1 MPKCA
6 PQLFLG
12 WLVTR
17 DALISYW
24 SIFPLSR
31 ETVPEVFAKVNS
43 TQFFR
48 VSKVTKCRNAKK
60 FLEKIVLS

>member
-1 MPKCA
+1 MPKCV

-24 SIFPLSR
+24 SIFPR
-31 ETVPEVFAKVNS
+31 PEKQSQKSLRKLTRAS
-43 TQFFR
+43 FFR
-48 VSKVTKCRNAKK
+48 VSKVTKCQNARK
-60 FLEKIVLS
+60 FVEKIVLS